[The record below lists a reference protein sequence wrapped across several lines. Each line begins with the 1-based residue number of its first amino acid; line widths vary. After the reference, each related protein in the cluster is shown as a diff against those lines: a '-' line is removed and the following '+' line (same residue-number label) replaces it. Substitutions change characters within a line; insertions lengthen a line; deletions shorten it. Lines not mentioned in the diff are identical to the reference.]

1 MNTISRFFLLFSII
15 VLSACE
21 GDEGPMGPPG
31 EDGIDITGTVSEVT
45 GTFNAG
51 NSYALQY
58 QFSGDLVDGDV
69 VMVYI
74 LWDQS
79 NNLDVWRALPQTAVL
94 DQGILQY
101 NFDYTIAD
109 IQIVLD
115 TDFDPALLS
124 PADTDN
130 QTFRIVV
137 IPADLMVQD
146 KSLDIKDYN
155 AVMKAMNM
163 AASSIHKVQLNPTLN
178 VK

>member
-1 MNTISRFFLLFSII
+1 MNTISRFFLLISIV

-31 EDGIDITGTVSEVT
+31 EDGINITGTASEVT
-45 GTFNAG
+45 GTFNAA
-51 NSYALQY
+51 NDYLLYY
-58 QFSGDLVDGDV
+58 QFSGNLVDGDV

-74 LWDQS
+74 LWGQS
-79 NNLDVWRALPQTAVL
+79 DGLDIWRALPQTIVL

-101 NFDYTIAD
+101 NFDYTVAD
-109 IQIVLD
+109 IQIFLD
-115 TDFDPALLS
+115 TDFDPSSLS
-124 PADTDN
+124 TGDTDN

-137 IPADLMVQD
+137 IPADLVAQN

-155 AVMKAMNM
+155 AVMKAMNIS
-163 AASSIHKVQLNPTLN
+163 ASSIQKVQLNSTLK